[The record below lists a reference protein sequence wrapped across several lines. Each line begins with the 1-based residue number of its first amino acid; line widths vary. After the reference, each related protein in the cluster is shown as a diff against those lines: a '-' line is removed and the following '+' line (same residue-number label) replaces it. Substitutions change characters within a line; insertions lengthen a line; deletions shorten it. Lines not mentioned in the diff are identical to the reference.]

1 MLAGLVLRRMSRV
14 GARAVMSGGGCSRSR
29 APTRMQDVP
38 LLADER
44 AWAPRELPRPL
55 TASAGSRAAAVLDAE
70 AAREALRQAAVEEEM
85 RRRAEAQRPPS
96 IEPARVA
103 RAASRR
109 GFADDAEIEAHVR
122 ELLARRAVGQ

>member
-1 MLAGLVLRRMSRV
+1 MSRV
-14 GARAVMSGGGCSRSR
+14 GAREVVRTTDAAHHESARL
-29 APTRMQDVP
+29 QDLP

-70 AAREALRQAAVEEEM
+70 AEREAVRQARVEEQM
-85 RRRAEAQRPPS
+85 RLRAEAQRPTS
-96 IEPARVA
+96 IEPARAA
-103 RAASRR
+103 RAARPAAGS
-109 GFADDAEIEAHVR
+109 FSDDAEIEAHVR